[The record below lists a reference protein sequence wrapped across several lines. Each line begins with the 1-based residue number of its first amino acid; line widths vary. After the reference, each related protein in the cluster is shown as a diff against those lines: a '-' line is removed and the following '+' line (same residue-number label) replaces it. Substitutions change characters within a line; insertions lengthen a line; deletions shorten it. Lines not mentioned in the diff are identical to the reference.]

1 MKDKKPKLIKLIKF
15 KYQMEKITLMA
26 STEILKAV
34 LIKEGHIA
42 KKPWL

>member
-1 MKDKKPKLIKLIKF
+1 
-15 KYQMEKITLMA
+15 MEKITLIA
-26 STEILKAV
+26 STEILKTV